1 MKIQEHSSP
10 AQIPNT
16 GRIGRLVKLLQL
28 EIERDAFIEILENA
42 EKYESMNAAEKSDWW
57 KNVVSK
63 MERRLG
69 QDKAVQIM
77 RKCGSKCCG
86 SGQRATARRLYTES
100 ATMQGFLDKIST
112 HDVREGNLTYRLED
126 DKTIIAEHHKCFC
139 KQVAYTKERFENTT
153 YCQCSVEF
161 NKQFF
166 AAALGK
172 EVQAELLQSIICGA
186 KSCKFRITL

>member
-1 MKIQEHSSP
+1 MKNQEHSSLTQMP
-10 AQIPNT
+10 IT
-16 GRIGRLVKLLQL
+16 GRIGRLVKILQP
-28 EIERDAFIEILENA
+28 EIEQDAFIEILENA
-42 EKYESMNAAEKSDWW
+42 DKYESMSTVEKSDWW
-57 KNVVSK
+57 KNAVSK
-63 MERRLG
+63 MEHRLG
-69 QDKAVQIM
+69 KDKAVQIM

-100 ATMQGFLDKIST
+100 ASMQGFLDKIST
-112 HDVREGNLTYRLED
+112 HDVREGDLTYRLED

-139 KQVAYTKERFENTT
+139 KQVANTKERFENTT

-161 NKQFF
+161 NQQFF
-166 AAALGK
+166 AAGLGK